1 MDYLKQN
8 LFQLIP
14 SFSEMVVANLKKN
27 KYASAVAPSCFIPTQ
42 GLKLLQ
48 RKCGRHAVAIQPAS
62 DSMWQ
67 QYFTAGD
74 K

>member
-48 RKCGRHAVAIQPAS
+48 RKCGQHTAS
-62 DSMWQ
+62 
-67 QYFTAGD
+67 

>member
-48 RKCGRHAVAIQPAS
+48 RKCGQHAAS
-62 DSMWQ
+62 
-67 QYFTAGD
+67 

>member
-27 KYASAVAPSCFIPTQ
+27 KYASAVVPSCFIPTQ
-42 GLKLLQ
+42 GLKLL
-48 RKCGRHAVAIQPAS
+48 
-62 DSMWQ
+62 
-67 QYFTAGD
+67 
-74 K
+74 